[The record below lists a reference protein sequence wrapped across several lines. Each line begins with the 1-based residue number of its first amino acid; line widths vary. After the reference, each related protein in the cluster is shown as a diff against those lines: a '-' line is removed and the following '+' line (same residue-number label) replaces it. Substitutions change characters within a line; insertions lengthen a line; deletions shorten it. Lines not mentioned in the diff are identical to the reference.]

1 MVPSPP
7 FEHIL
12 RLTDERGIFEHA
24 DGIAPRYE
32 CGYCLDDV
40 ARALVVVCRQRP
52 MTPALVKLADVYL
65 RFIARAQAPDGRCHN
80 RLDRR
85 GRWEDRPDTGD
96 WWGRA
101 LWGLGT
107 AAALHPHAAVRA
119 AALTRF
125 DLSAARRSPHLH
137 SMAFATLG
145 AAEVLTAYPAHRPA
159 LGLLAA
165 WAETAQRPDFSREW
179 PWPQPRLTYANAAVA
194 EALIAASSGLGD
206 DNGLADGLRLLRW
219 LLDLET
225 FEGHLSVTP
234 AGGWEPGEPRPAF
247 DQQPIEVAALADACR
262 RAFELT
268 GERRWIDDLDRAID
282 WFMGDNDSHLALYDE
297 STGGGYDA
305 LTPRGRNTNQGAES
319 TLAMVSTLQHA
330 AGRHGRLPGSRQRNA
345 GSGGRDRAVAL
356 GGVGGQQPLVHGQV
370 LVDHA
375 VRGEPLP
382 RHGGDPRPVQRQ
394 GRR

>member
-1 MVPSPP
+1 MRPEPP

-40 ARALVVVCRQRP
+40 ARALIVVSRHRP
-52 MTPALVKLADVYL
+52 TTPTLEKLTGVYF

-80 RLDRR
+80 RLDRH
-85 GRWEDRPDTGD
+85 GRWEDSPDTGD

-107 AAALHPHAAVRA
+107 AAARCSEQRTRES
-119 AALTRF
+119 ALARF
-125 DLSAARRSPHLH
+125 DLSAVQRSPYLH

-145 AAEVLTAYPAHRPA
+145 AAEVLGAHPGHRPA
-159 LGLLAA
+159 LELLAA
-165 WAETAQRPDFSREW
+165 FVPLARRPDFCSDW
-179 PWPQPRLTYANAAVA
+179 PWPQPRLTYANAAIA
-194 EALIAASSGLGD
+194 EALIAAGSGLAND
-206 DNGLADGLRLLRW
+206 DVLADGLGLLGW

-234 AGGWEPGEPRPAF
+234 AGGWAPGEPRPAF
-247 DQQPIEVAALADACR
+247 DQQPIEVAALADACL

-268 GERRWIDDLDRAID
+268 GDDRWADGLDRAID
-282 WFMGDNDSHLALYDE
+282 WFLGDNDSRLALYDT
-297 STGGGYDA
+297 SSGGGCDA

-319 TLAMVSTLQHA
+319 TLAMVATLQHA
-330 AGRHGRLPGSRQRNA
+330 ADRSPHGRRLVSVGS
-345 GSGGRDRAVAL
+345 
-356 GGVGGQQPLVHGQV
+356 
-370 LVDHA
+370 
-375 VRGEPLP
+375 
-382 RHGGDPRPVQRQ
+382 
-394 GRR
+394 

>member
-1 MVPSPP
+1 MPPEPP

-12 RLTDERGIFEHA
+12 RLTDERGILEHA

-40 ARALVVVCRQRP
+40 ARALIVVCRHRP
-52 MTPALVKLADVYL
+52 STPALEKLTAVYF
-65 RFIARAQAPDGRCHN
+65 RFIARAQTPDGRCHN
-80 RLDRR
+80 RLDRH

-107 AAALHPHAAVRA
+107 AAARCVDPTFRE
-119 AALTRF
+119 AALARF
-125 DLSAARRSPHLH
+125 NLSATQRSPHLR
-137 SMAFATLG
+137 SMAFASLG
-145 AAEVLTAYPAHRPA
+145 AAEVLTAHPGHRPA
-159 LGLLAA
+159 LDLLAA
-165 WAETAQRPDFSREW
+165 FVPLVPRPDFGTAW
-179 PWPQPRLTYANAAVA
+179 PWPQSRLSYANAAIV
-194 EALIAASSGLGD
+194 EALIVAGW
-206 DNGLADGLRLLRW
+206 GLADDDVVGDGLGLLGW

-234 AGGWEPGEPRPAF
+234 AGGWAPGEPRPAF

-268 GERRWIDDLDRAID
+268 GDDRWADGLDRAVD
-282 WFMGDNDSHLALYDE
+282 WFLGRNDSRLTLYDA
-297 STGGGYDA
+297 SSGGGYDA

-330 AGRHGRLPGSRQRNA
+330 ADRWPHSPRLVS
-345 GSGGRDRAVAL
+345 
-356 GGVGGQQPLVHGQV
+356 VGP
-370 LVDHA
+370 
-375 VRGEPLP
+375 
-382 RHGGDPRPVQRQ
+382 
-394 GRR
+394 